1 MEIPIS
7 VEDML
12 QRVERLLKEYS
23 GTTNTKAVCRQS
35 NDGKHY
41 FVVLCT
47 PIMLRVHEKIAPS
60 SELVICCRWR

>member
-35 NDGKHY
+35 NY